1 MTQEQPYREL
11 PEPDESH
18 ANMLALRSARKRQA
32 MCRADM
38 DLDDARLAEDAQAG
52 RTDT

>member
-11 PEPDESH
+11 LETDESH
-18 ANMLALRSARKRQA
+18 ANMLDLRELRRWQAR
-32 MCRADM
+32 CRSDM
-38 DLDDARLAEDAQAG
+38 DLDDARLAEAEQAG